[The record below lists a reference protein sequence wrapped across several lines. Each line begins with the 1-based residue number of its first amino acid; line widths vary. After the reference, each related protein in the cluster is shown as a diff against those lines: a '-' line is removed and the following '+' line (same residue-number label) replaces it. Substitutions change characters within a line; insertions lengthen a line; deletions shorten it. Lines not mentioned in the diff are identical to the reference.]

1 MVGKGVEGDSN
12 IGPLLAFGAFEEETF
27 LVLPFANA
35 SSRLQHLLQNQ
46 DSNLEA
52 SQKKK
57 KKKKSQ
63 SSTAALPAISTVEI
77 EGN

>member
-1 MVGKGVEGDSN
+1 LHYGREEGGGDTN
-12 IGPLLAFGAFEEETF
+12 ISPLLAFGVFEEETF

-35 SSRLQHLLQNQ
+35 SSRFQHLLQNR

-57 KKKKSQ
+57 KKKKNPSPLQ
-63 SSTAALPAISTVEI
+63 QPSLPMLLY
-77 EGN
+77 